1 MQRVRTVLAAAT
13 GCVKTTLP
21 VLAERRHVLD
31 EKMAEGWVRVGE
43 QDVES
48 DFAVTR
54 LLEHGKE
61 PARANDAEGEASA
74 IRCDVVDQPRY
85 DLGARRC
92 IGGRPQC

>member
-1 MQRVRTVLAAAT
+1 MATTTRAMEAA
-13 GCVKTTLP
+13 LP
-21 VLAERRHVLD
+21 VLTERRHVLD